1 MDADIEKLLKF
12 PLRVTI
18 TTTVRLDAGHSTWY
32 PGRMAYRRSTIP
44 RRMAALLVLLSIP
57 AALVPLAVSSA
68 AAAVT
73 VVSRGSTQT
82 AWASES
88 TTALRVVPPSTARAG
103 DLLLATLGVGKTGAS
118 SQPVLTAPS
127 GWVLVSRTNQD
138 KVATLAVYRHVFV
151 AGETSYT
158 FTSNTPVGG
167 TGFVAAFGDVD
178 ASRPIDAYAGRTV
191 GKGTSVATPSV
202 TTTSPG
208 DMVVASFFGYRGAGG
223 AVTWSAP
230 SGLTEL
236 GDVGNGSRSGSIDAG
251 VQVPAGS
258 TGAKTATV
266 SARIDYG
273 IGVVVTLRP
282 ATATTTQPPVI
293 SGLAAGG
300 VTSSSAAV
308 AWTTDQA
315 ADSKVEY
322 GTTTGYGS
330 TTPVDAT
337 PVTSHAVTISGLAPD
352 TTYHV
357 RVVSA
362 NAAGQS
368 TASADLTFRTAA
380 APPSGGR
387 TPLIVDTDMFSSADD
402 VGALAVAFG
411 LQLRGEADVIGIAV
425 DTRTSRPAVATN
437 SWRCAAAIAQF
448 YGDPTV
454 PIGTHMPN
462 NGTEVNTIDWIR
474 PCAQRAASSTPT
486 PIDALS
492 MYRRALVAQPDSS
505 VVIASVGYTQNLR
518 DLLDSP
524 ADAISPLTG
533 RDLIA
538 RKVRSLVIMGGGFPS
553 WGGENNLAG
562 DPVAAQRVASGWP
575 GRIVWSGYEVGDAV
589 QTGSTI
595 STVHPANSPVR
606 IAYEAYVGPRKWIDS
621 YDLTAVYHAVRPTE
635 SVYGFVG
642 PGTNVV
648 TSTGANT
655 FAAGAGNQYY
665 LTLPND
671 LTAEAKIEELLD
683 VLPGATSSG
692 PVDSFSSTT
701 IDPSQWNV
709 GGSGSTV
716 AAANGQLEITHA
728 AGAWTNGS
736 VVTTATHDQT
746 GRSVQLR
753 VRRAANNGLG
763 GASFGETS
771 IRLQVDTAHYAE
783 LFVASGAISAWVNQ
797 GSGATNLT
805 PNWPGYS
812 STTMQWLRFRESG
825 GRLYLEYA
833 SGSSAPGTWQT
844 LASVANPFP
853 LTAVRLAII
862 AGANTTTSDVA
873 QFDDVSTY

>member
-1 MDADIEKLLKF
+1 MAN
-12 PLRVTI
+12 R
-18 TTTVRLDAGHSTWY
+18 GH
-32 PGRMAYRRSTIP
+32 RAIP
-44 RRMAALLVLLSIP
+44 RTVAAVLGLVSIT
-57 AALVPLAVSSA
+57 AALVVMAVPSGA
-68 AAAVT
+68 ATAPI
-73 VVSRGSTQT
+73 VSRGATQI

-88 TTALRVVPPSTARAG
+88 TTALSVQPPPTARAG
-103 DLLLATLGVGKTGAS
+103 DLLLATLGVGRTNAA

-138 KVATLAVYRHVFV
+138 KTATLAVYRHVFV

-158 FTSNTPVGG
+158 FTSNVAVGG
-167 TGFVAAFGDVD
+167 TGFVVAFGGVD
-178 ASRPIDAYAGRTV
+178 ASRPVDAYAGRTV

-208 DMVVASFFGYRGAGG
+208 DMVVAGYFGYRGSGG
-223 AVTWSAP
+223 AATWSVP

-251 VQVPAGS
+251 LQLSAGS

-273 IGVVVTLRP
+273 IGAIVTLRP
-282 ATATTTQPPVI
+282 ATITTSQPPVI

-300 VTSSSAAV
+300 VTSSAAV
-308 AWTTDQA
+308 VTWTTDQP
-315 ADSKVEY
+315 ADSKVDY

-337 PVTSHAVTISGLAPD
+337 PVTSHTVMISGLAPG

-357 RVVSA
+357 RAVSA
-362 NAAGQS
+362 NTAGQS
-368 TASADLTFRTAA
+368 TSSADLTFRTAA
-380 APPSGGR
+380 APPSSGR
-387 TPLIVDTDMFSSADD
+387 TPLIIDTDMFSSADD

-411 LQLRGEADVIGIAV
+411 LQLRGEADVIGIAL

-454 PIGTHMPN
+454 PIGTHLPN
-462 NGTEVNTIDWIR
+462 NGSEVNTIDWIR

-486 PIDALS
+486 PSDALS
-492 MYRRALVAQPDSS
+492 MYRRALVAQPDAS

-524 ADAISPLTG
+524 ADAISPLAG

-538 RKVRSLVIMGGGFPS
+538 RKVRNLVIMGGGFPNS
-553 WGGENNLAG
+553 AGENNLVG
-562 DPVAAQRVASGWP
+562 DPVAARRVASGWP

-589 QTGSTI
+589 QTGATI
-595 STVHPANSPVR
+595 SSVHPANSPVR

-621 YDLTAVYHAVRPTE
+621 YDLTAVYHAVRPADP
-635 SVYGFVG
+635 VYGLVG

-648 TSTGANT
+648 SNTGANT
-655 FAAGAGNQYY
+655 FSAGVGNQYY
-665 LTLPND
+665 LTVPND

-692 PVDSFSSTT
+692 PVDSFATGT
-701 IDPSQWNV
+701 IDPARWNV

-716 AAANGQLEITHA
+716 AAANGQLEIAHA

-736 VVTTATHDQT
+736 LTTTATHDQT

-763 GASFGETS
+763 GSSFGETS
-771 IRLQVDTAHYAE
+771 IRLQVDTSHYAE
-783 LFVASGAISAWVNQ
+783 FFVAGGAISAWVNQ

-805 PNWPGYS
+805 PNWPAYS
-812 STTMQWLRFRESG
+812 STTVQWLRFREAG

-833 SGSSAPGTWQT
+833 SGSSAPGTWQA

-853 LTAVRLAII
+853 LNAVRLAII
-862 AGANTTTSDVA
+862 AGANTPVTDVA